1 MDLGALQLFIIAL
14 LPSIGTLIT
23 ALTVCFSIC
32 KKFVEL
38 RKEVKDDKTI
48 NAILKENKRMN
59 AQYKAALDKL
69 DELSELV
76 YNNFRKQG
84 AVLDTQVSN
93 EHAKIIRNSK
103 TRNSNYE

>member
-48 NAILKENKRMN
+48 NAILSIGKFCNKVIN

-69 DELSELV
+69 DELSE
-76 YNNFRKQG
+76 KIEAM
-84 AVLDTQVSN
+84 AVAN
-93 EHAKIIRNSK
+93 EDLAMSIKNDK
-103 TRNSNYE
+103 ET

>member
-1 MDLGALQLFIIAL
+1 MDLGAIQLFIIAL

-48 NAILKENKRMN
+48 NAILKENKRIN

-69 DELSELV
+69 DELSE
-76 YNNFRKQG
+76 KIEAM
-84 AVLDTQVSN
+84 AVAN
-93 EHAKIIRNSK
+93 EDLAMSIKNDNK
-103 TRNSNYE
+103 ET

>member
-23 ALTVCFSIC
+23 ALTVAFSIC

-59 AQYKAALDKL
+59 VQYKAALDKL
-69 DELSELV
+69 DELTDKIEAM
-76 YNNFRKQG
+76 
-84 AVLDTQVSN
+84 AVAN
-93 EHAKIIRNSK
+93 EDLAMSIKNDK
-103 TRNSNYE
+103 ET